1 MYKKNKWNKHN
12 KRIVIVTIILVL
24 FSVVTLVTSRSASGI
39 ETIFKDTIANI
50 EYYVIKAPIEYV
62 SGLFNEYSEM
72 KDVYEEN
79 AKLKQK
85 LDDLARESA
94 MNDVLTSELNQLKDI
109 TKIKYLPTDYQ
120 VKYTT

>member
-94 MNDVLTSELNQLKDI
+94 MKDVYKRQGVKRQKKKWKVASE
-109 TKIKYLPTDYQ
+109 YVY
-120 VKYTT
+120 